1 MSRSSLPLKI
11 ALAIVLILSAL
22 ELAFI
27 STTVG
32 YLARLGNTRLA
43 SNLDPPNGTTLPS
56 LPTNLSV
63 NQGHTAN
70 GAAGTA
76 LVIIS
81 LGGIV
86 ALLLRSRSGYY
97 KSSFGGLFSRCFYRL
112 WLALQIPA
120 WLLTLGAL
128 AYVFAYTNA
137 HAGQS
142 IDPTVAQSSAVAN
155 STYPL
160 LEWSP
165 QGWLAALLDPALKL
179 NGEVV
184 DLAAMRRTL
193 HIARGWQYNL
203 IPLFIFQLVETVLA
217 LLDARRRRRAD
228 ATPRA
233 PLAEE
238 KGFVGGQGMAHA
250 I

>member
-1 MSRSSLPLKI
+1 MSRSSLHLKV
-11 ALAIVLILSAL
+11 ALSLVLILSAI
-22 ELAFI
+22 ELAFV

-32 YLARLGNTRLA
+32 YLARLGKSRLA
-43 SNLDPPNGTTLPS
+43 SDLDPPNGTTLPS
-56 LPTNLSV
+56 LPANLSV

-97 KSSFGGLFSRCFYRL
+97 NSSAGGLFSRCFYRL

-120 WLLTLGAL
+120 VLLTLGAL

-142 IDPTVAQSSAVAN
+142 IDVAVAE
-155 STYPL
+155 STVSGHYPL
-160 LEWSP
+160 LDWTP
-165 QGWLAALLDPALKL
+165 QGWLAALLDPALQLDGNK
-179 NGEVV
+179 V
-184 DLAAMRRTL
+184 DLGEMRRTL
-193 HIARGWQYNL
+193 QIARGWQYNL
-203 IPLFIFQLVETVLA
+203 IPQFIFQLVETVLA
-217 LLDARRRRRAD
+217 LWDARKRRRAD
-228 ATPRA
+228 ATQQGPT
-233 PLAEE
+233 AEE
-238 KGFVGGQGMAHA
+238 KGFIGGHQAIGHA